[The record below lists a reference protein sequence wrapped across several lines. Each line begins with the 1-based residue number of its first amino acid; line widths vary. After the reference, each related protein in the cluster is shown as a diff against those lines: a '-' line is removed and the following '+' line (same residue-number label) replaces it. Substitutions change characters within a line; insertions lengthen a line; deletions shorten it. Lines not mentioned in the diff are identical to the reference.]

1 MDNVVVTITSFF
13 TGGSAPAAAP
23 EPAPPPL
30 PHPFDPQEEPLPLK
44 QKLICAALSPLILIF
59 AVVRGLL
66 FAFLVIFYSGCSA
79 LAIHGL
85 PPPDKSAGFFEPLR
99 GFRRHLL
106 RFAAYCVGRSIL
118 LTLGVW
124 PGLLNV
130 RGEWDPSCPVC
141 IAAPHVGASDA
152 FLFVTLGLP
161 RPVILE
167 PYSKICFVRQILQGC
182 GALLVPI
189 VSAGSK
195 AQTEGKEKGSSSQT
209 NAVRET
215 ILAHKRS
222 FEPSSSTCCNDS
234 APITLFSEGIT
245 HAGCALLPF
254 FPGAFEGGSSVQP
267 IVVRYHFT
275 HYNAQAFLT
284 TLGSHFGRLL
294 TVRARLHSR
303 ATTPLCSMSE
313 SSLRSLSLSQNPWM
327 AITVDFL
334 PVHQPTPEEERNG
347 QLMAESVRQK
357 MGVASGLPL
366 HNLGARELRKE
377 MKAAA
382 DAEKAREAAAKG
394 ANGGAKSTELV

>member
-1 MDNVVVTITSFF
+1 MDNVIVTITSFF

-215 ILAHKRS
+215 ILAHKRT

-245 HAGCALLPF
+245 HAGCALLPSF
-254 FPGAFEGGSSVQP
+254 
-267 IVVRYHFT
+267 
-275 HYNAQAFLT
+275 
-284 TLGSHFGRLL
+284 
-294 TVRARLHSR
+294 RAHSR
-303 ATTPLCSMSE
+303 AARACSRLSYATISRIIMRRPSSRRLARISGGCSRYALAFTAAPPLRSARSLLT
-313 SSLRSLSLSQNPWM
+313 SSLAALFHSRRTRGWRSRSISCPSTN
-327 AITVDFL
+327 
-334 PVHQPTPEEERNG
+334 
-347 QLMAESVRQK
+347 QLRRRSAT
-357 MGVASGLPL
+357 
-366 HNLGARELRKE
+366 
-377 MKAAA
+377 
-382 DAEKAREAAAKG
+382 
-394 ANGGAKSTELV
+394 AN